1 MKSSK
6 EYAAFLLSRRDY
18 PQGELKEK
26 LLGKGYDPEEVES
39 LLRDFRERGWLDD
52 RRFGAAWIRSRIPEG
67 KSRNAL
73 LAGLLR
79 KGLDPGLARE
89 ILQEAWSGQEEE
101 TALRRQIEKYR
112 RSGRP
117 PERSKMISRLM
128 GRGFPQGLIVK
139 LLNEEAD

>member
-1 MKSSK
+1 MKSAK

-26 LLGKGYDPEEVES
+26 LIKKGYDPEEVES
-39 LLRDFRERGWLDD
+39 LLREFLARGWLDD
-52 RRFGAAWIRSRIPEG
+52 RRFGEAWVRSRMPEG

-79 KGLDPGLARE
+79 KGLVPDLARD
-89 ILQEAWSGQEEE
+89 ILQEVWSRQEEE
-101 TALRRQIEKYR
+101 AALRRQIEKYR
-112 RSGRP
+112 RSARP

-128 GRGFPQGLIVK
+128 GRGFPQGIIIK
-139 LLNEEAD
+139 LLDEDAD